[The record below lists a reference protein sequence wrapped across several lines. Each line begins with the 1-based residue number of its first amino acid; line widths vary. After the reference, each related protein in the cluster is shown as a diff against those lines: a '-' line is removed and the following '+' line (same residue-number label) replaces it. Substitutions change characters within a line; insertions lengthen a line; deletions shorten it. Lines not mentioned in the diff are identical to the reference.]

1 MAESLLSTIR
11 AATAARRWECP
22 VCGHG
27 LPELF
32 FEADAVPV
40 HCNILWANPE
50 DARKAGRGAL
60 SLALCPDCGLVC
72 NVAFDSPLVSYD
84 ESYENSLHHSPRF
97 EAYAEALAR
106 DLSDRLSLR
115 DQLVVEVGCGKG
127 EFLRRLCRTGGA
139 RGLGIDASY
148 DPHIA
153 PEAAGGPVR
162 FVREPFSALPDDLAP
177 ALIVCRH
184 VLEHLPDPRP
194 FVAEIAAAAR
204 RSPECH
210 VFLEVPNVLF
220 TLRDLGI
227 WDLIYE
233 HCSYFSAPALTR
245 LCEGAGLS
253 VQRIYAT
260 YGDQFLCV
268 EATVAQ
274 SDSAPQAGNI
284 GELSRLSEG
293 FAAEYR
299 RKVGFWQARLRE
311 LTAGGRRVALW
322 GAGSK
327 GITFVN
333 VVPGGDTVTCLVDLN
348 PRKHGRFVPGT
359 GQPVVA
365 PDMLTR
371 IQPDVILVMN
381 PIYRDEIGRLARQ
394 LGLRSVVEV
403 A

>member
-1 MAESLLSTIR
+1 MAESSVSAMR
-11 AATAARRWECP
+11 AATAALRQACP
-22 VCGHG
+22 VCGHA
-27 LPELF
+27 LPEVF
-32 FEADAVPV
+32 FEAGAVPV
-40 HCNILWANPE
+40 HCNILWASPG
-50 DARKAGRGAL
+50 DARHARRGAL

-72 NVAFDSPLVSYD
+72 NAAFDPALVGYD
-84 ESYENSLHHSPRF
+84 ASYENSLHHSPRF
-97 EAYAEALAR
+97 EAYAETLAR
-106 DLSDRLSLR
+106 DLSERLSLR
-115 DQLVVEVGCGKG
+115 DQLIVEVGCGKG
-127 EFLRRLCRTGGA
+127 EFLRGLCRTAGA

-148 DPHIA
+148 DPDIA

-162 FVREPFSALPDDLAP
+162 FVREPFSALPGDLAP

-184 VLEHLPDPRP
+184 VLEHLPDPGP
-194 FVAEIAAAAR
+194 FVTEIAAAAR

-233 HCSYFSAPALTR
+233 HCAYFSAPALAR

-274 SDSAPQAGNI
+274 PGSAPGAGDVD
-284 GELSRLSEG
+284 ELSRLSDR

-311 LTAGGRRVALW
+311 LKADGRRVALW

-333 VVPGGDTVTCLVDLN
+333 VVPGGDTVSCLVDLN

-365 PDMLTR
+365 PETLAR

-381 PIYRDEIGRLARQ
+381 PLYRDEIARLARRI
-394 LGLRSVVEV
+394 GSSAAVEV